1 MRFGLLSELDVPKGL
16 THYHRYH
23 EVLDE
28 VCLAEQVGFDFW
40 GTSEQHF
47 LPSWAPISAPETFY
61 GAVAMRTSRIKIRH
75 MSVLM
80 LAFNHPIR
88 IAERLATL
96 DILSNGRVELCTAR
110 SNSASTLDP
119 FGVKAQDT
127 RSQWRETLE
136 VVVKA
141 LTEDI
146 LEHDGEWWKIARN
159 EDPGVNPV
167 RVVPRRQRP
176 ELFPISVICSSLD
189 THTLAGKSG
198 LGAITNDSYLGWDHV
213 EKCVRLYKDAIQD
226 AEPFAN
232 YPVTDMIGYCPFTVN
247 CAETTDKAIETARH
261 VADGFF
267 RGTMWLYEELAARS
281 EGYADLGM
289 ISKLK
294 EKAGDYRFLMDH
306 TPTVMLG
313 TPDELIKRIK
323 RLEAMGI
330 GEVVL
335 RIDGMGHT
343 QNRKA
348 IELIGKYVI
357 PEFRYPSSIVGGAVI
372 PHDYENVGVEEMP
385 RYLT

>member
-1 MRFGLLSELDVPKGL
+1 VRFGLLSELDVPKGL

-96 DILSNGRVELCTAR
+96 DILSDGRVELCTAR

-119 FGVKAQDT
+119 FGVMAKDT

-146 LEHDGEWWKIARN
+146 LEHAGEWWNIARN
-159 EDPGVNPV
+159 EDPSVNPV
-167 RVVPRRQRP
+167 RVVPRLQRA

-213 EKCVRLYKDAIQD
+213 EKCVELYKDAIKEP
-226 AEPFAN
+226 EPFAN
-232 YPVTDMIGYCPFTVN
+232 YPITNMIGYCPFTVN
-247 CAETTDKAIETARH
+247 CAETTETAIETARH
-261 VADGFF
+261 VAEGFF
-267 RGTMWLYEELAARS
+267 RGTMWLYEELSARS
-281 EGYADLGM
+281 KGYADLGM
-289 ISKLK
+289 ITKLK
-294 EKAGDYRFLMDH
+294 EKAGDYRFLMEH

-313 TPDELIKRIK
+313 TPDELIERIK
-323 RLEAMGI
+323 RLQAMGI
-330 GEVVL
+330 GEIVL

-357 PEFRYPSSIVGGAVI
+357 PEFRNPSAIVGGATI
-372 PHDYENVGVEEMP
+372 PHDYENVGVEDLP